1 MLMPLNILSPSTCVT
16 CSHENNTTA
25 DSGAAKKPRRHICIV
40 IAFSSEIAAA
50 READPAFPRHVC
62 APVML
67 IYSFTVIIS
76 ELIQTD

>member
-50 READPAFPRHVC
+50 RAFPWHVC

>member
-25 DSGAAKKPRRHICIV
+25 DSGAAKKTCRHIV

-50 READPAFPRHVC
+50 READPAFPWHVC